1 MHNVQGIDVHRV
13 IWFIGNIHIALSL
26 SLSAYIHIC
35 RCNYVYM
42 YIYLYI
48 DVHACMHA
56 CMHTYIHTHTH
67 THTLHTCIHTYMH
80 ALHYITL
87 PDLTLPYIT
96 LHYITYMIW
105 NVCTLVQRDLSMPQT
120 QIYWTLSR
128 GQSGRKVNPK
138 RCSSLRATGLHRSNG
153 RVWRPSRYN
162 PIPLMLKIPQK
173 PRLVGNKHI
182 FGTTWAV
189 F

>member
-1 MHNVQGIDVHRV
+1 
-13 IWFIGNIHIALSL
+13 
-26 SLSAYIHIC
+26 
-35 RCNYVYM
+35 M

-56 CMHTYIHTHTH
+56 CIHTHTH
-67 THTLHTCIHTYMH
+67 THTHTHSHSHSYTYIHTYIHACMH
-80 ALHYITL
+80 AYMHTHIHAYIHTCMHYITL
-87 PDLTLPYIT
+87 HYSTVHYITLQYIT
-96 LHYITYMIW
+96 LHYIHTYMIW
-105 NVCTLVQRDLSMPQT
+105 NICTLVQRDLSMPQT

-162 PIPLMLKIPQK
+162 HIPLMLNIPQK

-182 FGTTWAV
+182 FGTTWGV